1 MVRPGLGYKNYVD
14 GRVDELGRSLVPF
27 LAKQIKKEIWVLMEK
42 ALDIQV
48 EKALDRQYDVLKVL
62 FNVRITQLDDR
73 LGVLQ
78 ENVDRLEVLQK
89 KLDQVEK
96 RGHMIVFLFVL
107 LLLRL
112 IPSFDHSNTSA
123 SINEAD
129 ILSLQTL
136 KEMTAYFFLFSVLF
150 LFFKFC
156 GFDRDVSLKVVS
168 FLYVNLALSLGLL
181 EVDRCLELSVTY
193 YSFEL
198 TYYILN
204 AELLPASL
212 SFFAFQSGVRAVVI
226 KDSFYGREVCCCYIL
241 MNFTTLLRGVAMNT
255 FLTEEKIIRIFFS
268 LCLLNVLVIVYTIA
282 TCELEQV
289 EQATVVTVFLSIDVV
304 RKFKE
309 GKKYITQ

>member
-1 MVRPGLGYKNYVD
+1 MGDPNAPPRQRAGPPPPPENLNIE
-14 GRVDELGRSLVPF
+14 ELVKR
-27 LAKQIKKEIWVLMEK
+27 IKVEIWPLMKE
-42 ALDIQV
+42 ALDFYVKKVLQM
-48 EKALDRQYDVLKVL
+48 QYDALNVLY
-62 FNVRITQLDDR
+62 NIRITQLDDR
-73 LGVLQ
+73 LDVLQ
-78 ENVDRLEVLQK
+78 KNVDRLEVLQT

-168 FLYVNLALSLGLL
+168 FLYFTLALTLGLL

-193 YSFEL
+193 YSFEI

>member
-1 MVRPGLGYKNYVD
+1 MRPRAGPLPPPKNLNIE
-14 GRVDELGRSLVPF
+14 ELVKR
-27 LAKQIKKEIWVLMEK
+27 IKVEIWPLMEK
-42 ALDIQV
+42 ALDFYV
-48 EKALDRQYDVLKVL
+48 KKALQMQYDAL
-62 FNVRITQLDDR
+62 NVMYNIRITQLDDR
-73 LGVLQ
+73 LEVLQ
-78 ENVDRLEVLQK
+78 KDVDRLEVLQK

-156 GFDRDVSLKVVS
+156 GFDRDMSLKVVS
-168 FLYVNLALSLGLL
+168 FLYFNLALILGLL
-181 EVDRCLELSVTY
+181 QVDRCLELSVTY
-193 YSFEL
+193 YSFEI

-204 AELLPASL
+204 AELLPASR
-212 SFFAFQSGVRAVVI
+212 SFFAFQSGVRAVVM

-268 LCLLNVLVIVYTIA
+268 LCLLNALVIVYTIA

>member
-1 MVRPGLGYKNYVD
+1 MGDPNAPPRPRAGPPPPPKNLNIE
-14 GRVDELGRSLVPF
+14 ELVKR
-27 LAKQIKKEIWVLMEK
+27 IKVEIWPPMKE
-42 ALDIQV
+42 ALDFYVKKVLQM
-48 EKALDRQYDVLKVL
+48 QYDALNVLY
-62 FNVRITQLDDR
+62 NIRITQLDER
-73 LGVLQ
+73 LEVLQ
-78 ENVDRLEVLQK
+78 KNVDRLEVLQT

-212 SFFAFQSGVRAVVI
+212 SFFAFQSGVRAVVM

-268 LCLLNVLVIVYTIA
+268 LCLLNALVIVYTIA

>member
-1 MVRPGLGYKNYVD
+1 MDDPNAPPRPRAGPPPPPKKLNIE
-14 GRVDELGRSLVPF
+14 ELVKR
-27 LAKQIKKEIWVLMEK
+27 IKVEIWPPMEK
-42 ALDIQV
+42 AFGFYVKKVLQM
-48 EKALDRQYDVLKVL
+48 QYDALNVLY
-62 FNVRITQLDDR
+62 NIRITQLDDR
-73 LGVLQ
+73 LEVLQ
-78 ENVDRLEVLQK
+78 ENVDRLEVLQT

-96 RGHMIVFLFVL
+96 RGHMIVILFVL

-156 GFDRDVSLKVVS
+156 GFDRDMSLKVVS
-168 FLYVNLALSLGLL
+168 FLYFTLALTLGLL

-198 TYYILN
+198 AYYILN
-204 AELLPASL
+204 AELLPASR
-212 SFFAFQSGVRAVVI
+212 SFFAFQSGVRAVVM

-268 LCLLNVLVIVYTIA
+268 LCLLNALVIVYTIA

>member
-1 MVRPGLGYKNYVD
+1 MGDPNAPPRPRAGPPPNIE
-14 GRVDELGRSLVPF
+14 ELVKRITV
-27 LAKQIKKEIWVLMEK
+27 EIWPPMEK
-42 ALDIQV
+42 AFDFFVKKVLQM
-48 EKALDRQYDVLKVL
+48 QYDALNVLY
-62 FNVRITQLDDR
+62 NIRITQLDDR
-73 LGVLQ
+73 LKVLQ
-78 ENVDRLEVLQK
+78 KNVDRLEVLQT

-168 FLYVNLALSLGLL
+168 FLYFTLALTLGLL

-193 YSFEL
+193 YSFEI

-204 AELLPASL
+204 AELLPASR
-212 SFFAFQSGVRAVVI
+212 SFFVFQSGVRAVVM

-268 LCLLNVLVIVYTIA
+268 LCLLNALVIVYTIA